1 MTTFKITMAR
11 PDDGEMELFW
21 KLFRAAARVE
31 DRWNSNTVPFLAE
44 GLQND
49 DLSRAQKL
57 FLFRAWQVLVD
68 GHGGFGR
75 LMGAFDT
82 YVHNFQNASADYVDL
97 KPSLQELW
105 ADGQILPVVLEA
117 YEEAKQDG
125 LVNWEAAAS
134 LNVENEE
141 LKRKVAALEQQLSS
155 GFTPE
160 ALAQEERAEK
170 AEQRIIELEHDAL
183 RLNSVIS
190 TEANRAD
197 RAEQQLAA
205 ERADKRRMDW
215 LVSHY
220 VEVRTP
226 LVYGSHALFVAQV
239 VSEDWAEEHA
249 TSLREQI
256 DAAMKVEGE

>member
-1 MTTFKITMAR
+1 M
-11 PDDGEMELFW
+11 
-21 KLFRAAARVE
+21 
-31 DRWNSNTVPFLAE
+31 FL
-44 GLQND
+44 L
-49 DLSRAQKL
+49 
-57 FLFRAWQVLVD
+57 RAWQVLVD
-68 GHGGFGR
+68 GSGGFGR
-75 LMGAFDT
+75 FMGAFDT
-82 YVHNFQNASADYVDL
+82 YVYNFQDAGDDCVAL
-97 KPSLQELW
+97 KPSLQEIW
-105 ADGQILPVVLEA
+105 RDGELLTIVLEA

-141 LKRKVAALEQQLSS
+141 LKRKVAALEQQLAAASQKARN
-155 GFTPE
+155 F
-160 ALAQEERAEK
+160 EEVA
-170 AEQRIIELEHDAL
+170 HG
-183 RLNSVIS
+183 LNSEND
-190 TEANRAD
+190 TLK
-197 RAEQQLAA
+197 QQLAA